1 MSIYNFTKYTIIVVL
16 TSFNDKRT
24 ELANKLFFIDQKEK
38 TSFAVSLVLVSS
50 FAMTT
55 NIIRNLLVRQIVT
68 LLLNLV

>member
-68 LLLNLV
+68 LILNLV

>member
-24 ELANKLFFIDQKEK
+24 ELANKLFFVDQKEK
-38 TSFAVSLVLVSS
+38 PSSDVSLVLVLS
-50 FAMTT
+50 FVMTT

-68 LLLNLV
+68 LLLNFV

>member
-24 ELANKLFFIDQKEK
+24 ELANKLFFVDQKEK
-38 TSFAVSLVLVSS
+38 TSFAVSLVLVLS
-50 FAMTT
+50 FVMTT

>member
-24 ELANKLFFIDQKEK
+24 ELANKLFFVDQKEK
-38 TSFAVSLVLVSS
+38 PSSAVSLVLVLS
-50 FAMTT
+50 FVMTT